1 LLSGK
6 RSSIFAQNWGAS
18 AFVEDSKKV
27 NAKPDIR
34 DALLVQRMKHWLLRA
49 KYGPIGN
56 CPKGRGK
63 KNYLFLVRK
72 HKALAQ
78 QNHFRESDV
87 YL

>member
-1 LLSGK
+1 
-6 RSSIFAQNWGAS
+6 
-18 AFVEDSKKV
+18 
-27 NAKPDIR
+27 
-34 DALLVQRMKHWLLRA
+34 MKHWLLRA

-56 CPKGRGK
+56 CSKGRGK

>member
-1 LLSGK
+1 
-6 RSSIFAQNWGAS
+6 
-18 AFVEDSKKV
+18 V

-56 CPKGRGK
+56 CSKGRGK

-78 QNHFRESDV
+78 QNHLRESDV

>member
-1 LLSGK
+1 MPVFGP
-6 RSSIFAQNWGAS
+6 IC
-18 AFVEDSKKV
+18 
-27 NAKPDIR
+27 AKTVKFTPDLGIR

-56 CPKGRGK
+56 CPKGREK

-72 HKALAQ
+72 HKTLAQ